1 MVATFAGRCF
11 TGSTVCLICMS
22 VLSWGLQLVVFCFA
36 AVAGRGYND
45 EGAHHE
51 SGTEDDGNCNG
62 GNDAIDVASVLDSFH
77 AYTCRLTPNSR
88 PLNTETSKSPNPKC
102 PKSQKSKHQTPGP
115 QRNFTL

>member
-1 MVATFAGRCF
+1 MNGGYLCWSLFYRFDCL
-11 TGSTVCLICMS
+11 SHMHVCLE
-22 VLSWGLQLVVFCFA
+22 LGLLLVGFCFA

-77 AYTCRLTPNSR
+77 AYTC
-88 PLNTETSKSPNPKC
+88 C
-102 PKSQKSKHQTPGP
+102 
-115 QRNFTL
+115 